1 MDDGHDGEEHDDQR
15 GERQGFLERMPDPV
29 LVGDARER
37 RCNHDQGE
45 ADEPDG
51 GDVECQRGDEQQ
63 CGDGLHDEHR
73 AIMRRAIVRFGASEI
88 L

>member
-1 MDDGHDGEEHDDQR
+1 MAKNTTTNAVNGKASWNACPIRCSSVTPVNAVAIDDQS
-15 GERQGFLERMPDPV
+15 
-29 LVGDARER
+29 
-37 RCNHDQGE
+37 E

-73 AIMRRAIVRFGASEI
+73 AIMRRAIGRFGASEI